1 MEDRMSIETYEV
13 DHLAD
18 RAQAA
23 KYAYELQEQLDR
35 SIQSME
41 ANNFRISFMTQSGLG
56 FSVRPGDPDWDA
68 FQEALVA
75 RLRRLTIL
83 AELELD
89 T

>member
-1 MEDRMSIETYEV
+1 MSIETYEV
-13 DHLAD
+13 DRLAD

-35 SIQSME
+35 SIPSME
-41 ANNFRISFMTQSGLG
+41 ANGFRISFTTCIGLG
-56 FSVRPGDPDWDA
+56 FSVRPGEPDWDA
-68 FQEALVA
+68 FQEALVE
-75 RLRRLTIL
+75 RLRRLTKL